1 MWLEGEVGELGDSYV
16 ISLWIMGFAV
26 PVGRLSDVDIQWE
39 EPKSE
44 VSGKVHV

>member
-1 MWLEGEVGELGDSYV
+1 MWLEGEVGELGDSHV

-39 EPKSE
+39 ELKSE
-44 VSGKVHV
+44 ISGKVHL